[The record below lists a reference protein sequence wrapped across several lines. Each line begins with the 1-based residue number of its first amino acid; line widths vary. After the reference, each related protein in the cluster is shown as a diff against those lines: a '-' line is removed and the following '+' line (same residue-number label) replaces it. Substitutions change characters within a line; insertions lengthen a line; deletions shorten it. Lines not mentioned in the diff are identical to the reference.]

1 MEASALNPRNSHHI
15 RSSSWPSKTH
25 PFIDQVDEHLCRLK
39 EASEATSS
47 TSSELCHKLNGL
59 QDLHD
64 CIDRL
69 LLLPLTQ
76 NALVQESDKR
86 WLDDI
91 LEGSVRLLDLCDIA
105 KDALLQTKECV
116 HELELVLR
124 RRRGGEMFIANELQ
138 KCLSAR
144 KLVKKTI
151 YKALKTVETKSCEK
165 SQATPAI
172 VSLLKQVEAISYNIV
187 ESLLSFIAGPKLPSN
202 SSRWS
207 LISKLVQPK
216 RIACEVEEASKNEVA
231 MVDAALYT
239 VSSQKTNKPDFLVQV
254 DNLQSSLKIFGSNIQ
269 EVEGD
274 LEALYKRLIKTRV
287 SLLNIFNN

>member
-1 MEASALNPRNSHHI
+1 MDASALNPRNSHHI
-15 RSSSWPSKTH
+15 RSNSWPSKPH
-25 PFIDQVDEHLCRLK
+25 PFIDQVDERLCRLK

-47 TSSELCHKLNGL
+47 SSSELCHKLNGL

-76 NALVQESDKR
+76 QAIAQESDKK
-86 WLDDI
+86 WFDDL

-116 HELELVLR
+116 HELESVLR
-124 RRRGGEMFIANELQ
+124 RRRGGELFIASELQ
-138 KCLSAR
+138 KCLSSR
-144 KLVKKTI
+144 KLIKKTI
-151 YKALKTVETKSCEK
+151 YKALKNIESKSCEK

-172 VSLLKQVEAISYNIV
+172 VSLLKQVEAVSYNVI

-207 LISKLVQPK
+207 LVSKIVQPK
-216 RIACEVEEASKNEVA
+216 RVACEVEEASTNEVA
-231 MVDAALYT
+231 IVDATLYS
-239 VSSQKTNKPDFLVQV
+239 VASQKTKKSDLLVQV

-274 LEALYKRLIKTRV
+274 LEALYRLLIKTRV
-287 SLLNIFNN
+287 SLLNIFNY